1 MPYVGVVTPG
11 VAARARNPS
20 WNPNVT
26 VSKAGVLGE
35 WDIIVPNVKQGGV
48 GS

>member
-11 VAARARNPS
+11 VAARARNPQ
-20 WNPNVT
+20 WNRNATAVAAN
-26 VSKAGVLGE
+26 SLGE
-35 WDIIVPNVKQGGV
+35 WDIVVPQVKKGGV